1 MDNKVIRIS
10 GMICNILRQSNG
22 QPVFGDNGVDKY
34 FTPDDIDLICALVK
48 RKCKLVSDLV
58 LDTRLNINEGWRQ
71 CDYIM
76 HAWFYALREQE
87 PYKMLKNVSDE
98 KMAVLK
104 EALDIA
110 KARSKPTDNDL
121 AVARQLID
129 GFVRRI
135 KDEKNINDIR
145 KAQYNIVRFSSSIT
159 LTLGKDPNKWAQV
172 CEELN
177 RWSDYI
183 DERVAVASIAGV
195 GKPQKPSLSIDTI
208 QRYPGLG
215 SGGREIGEKPVHN
228 QENTEVIGQPVSVEQ
243 TPVVEQP
250 VQIERKPVVERVVA
264 QNQPVEKPLS
274 MPKENNTNESG
285 IIHDDKGNELWSI
298 EYLAKKM
305 GYKDV
310 NSVYVKKTLYLKKH
324 SDEDTRKFFEKSF
337 VYTHDGKKRA
347 WFVAEYFEEL
357 KQYIPPVNKN
367 VRPDEIVKD
376 KNGKELWK
384 SEKLAKMLGFNSTEY
399 FLTKKCELRKQRPDI
414 DKWFVRVGSAV
425 YFYPEYFEDLKALLQ
440 PLVTVR
446 EQVIK
451 EEDNKE
457 LWSTAK
463 IVAELGLPGEMCF
476 FNRKSRLLKRNP
488 EIENYFVRKGNVVYF
503 KAENF
508 DEFKKLLEEMGNR
521 SYQSKGDISDRPA
534 RKTGQKRDAVVDEQ
548 HAVIEHGRGVV
559 LQNSGGD
566 KVLGGIGSGEQPVQT
581 VVENDRKDEDQAPDV
596 LLVESPKD
604 LVEITSLQTFV
615 TKLQDLFDQ
624 QKQTEQT
631 AKAAYE
637 AAQKRTADIRN
648 LLDDVAFA
656 EKNLR
661 FAQMY
666 FDRTQAELNQFLS
679 DNNLLER

>member
-1 MDNKVIRIS
+1 MDDKLSRIAGMLCDILRVANDQIATAGPDRYLIQDMELIS
-10 GMICNILRQSNG
+10 GLLRREYRPVSNLAKDATLG
-22 QPVFGDNGVDKY
+22 
-34 FTPDDIDLICALVK
+34 IDEK
-48 RKCKLVSDLV
+48 
-58 LDTRLNINEGWRQ
+58 WRQ
-71 CDYIM
+71 CDYIF
-76 HAWFYALREQE
+76 HALFWGLRDKVPFKILQ
-87 PYKMLKNVSDE
+87 NVSDE
-98 KMAVLK
+98 RVLFLQD
-104 EALDIA
+104 AMDFA
-110 KARSKPTDNDL
+110 KNRERPGDDVV
-121 AVARQLID
+121 AVASALGAEYAR
-129 GFVRRI
+129 
-135 KDEKNINDIR
+135 KNSDKKINDFKKI
-145 KAQYNIVRFSSSIT
+145 QNNIIRFSAYIT
-159 LTLGKDPNKWAQV
+159 VTVSKHWDDMV
-172 CEELN
+172 EELN

-195 GKPQKPSLSIDTI
+195 GKTQKPSLSIDTI
-208 QRYPGLG
+208 QRYPGMG
-215 SGGREIGEKPVHN
+215 SGGRESGEKPVHN

-264 QNQPVEKPLS
+264 QKQPVEKPLS

-324 SDEDTRKFFEKSF
+324 PDEDTKKFFEKSF

-384 SEKLAKMLGFNSTEY
+384 SEKLAKMLGFNSTGY
-399 FLTKKCELRKQRPDI
+399 FLSQKCELKKQNPDI

-451 EEDNKE
+451 DEDNKE

-463 IVAELGLPGEMCF
+463 IVAELGLPSEMCF

-521 SYQSKGDISDRPA
+521 SYQSKESIADK
-534 RKTGQKRDAVVDEQ
+534 KTFKQKGSGKQPVV
-548 HAVIEHGRGVV
+548 VGG
-559 LQNSGGD
+559 GTGD
-566 KVLGGIGSGEQPVQT
+566 KGDEKQIVDVPIVVEQP
-581 VVENDRKDEDQAPDV
+581 KDFV
-596 LLVESPKD
+596 GV
-604 LVEITSLQTFV
+604 TSFQTFLNA
-615 TKLQDLFDQ
+615 LQELLEH
-624 QKQTEQT
+624 QTQMEQD
-631 AKAAYE
+631 AKAAYVVAQE
-637 AAQKRTADIRN
+637 QREKTQKLFDDVKFAGQNLQVAQKYYNETC
-648 LLDDVAFA
+648 V
-656 EKNLR
+656 
-661 FAQMY
+661 
-666 FDRTQAELNQFLS
+666 ELEQFLVS
-679 DNNLLER
+679 NNLLEK